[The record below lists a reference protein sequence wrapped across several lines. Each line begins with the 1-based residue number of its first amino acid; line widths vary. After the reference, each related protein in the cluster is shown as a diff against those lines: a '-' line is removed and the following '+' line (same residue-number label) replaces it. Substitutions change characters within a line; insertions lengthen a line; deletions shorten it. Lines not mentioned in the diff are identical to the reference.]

1 MMRSG
6 AIPDF
11 GKNNYW
17 YFMSS
22 TIPAWDKETPADSNK
37 GLTDKSSTICS
48 ITQNLSTHNFEASAQ
63 AYNEINK
70 VRCVRDLTP
79 EEEGLSY
86 EQIRAQQ

>member
-11 GKNNYW
+11 GSGNYW

-22 TIPAWDKETPADSNK
+22 TIPAWNKSTPANTNSE
-37 GLTDKSSTICS
+37 LTHESSTICS
-48 ITQNLSTHNFEASAQ
+48 ITQNLSTLNFEATAKS
-63 AYNEINK
+63 YNEINK

-79 EEEGLSY
+79 EEEGMSY
-86 EQIRAQQ
+86 DQIRAQQ